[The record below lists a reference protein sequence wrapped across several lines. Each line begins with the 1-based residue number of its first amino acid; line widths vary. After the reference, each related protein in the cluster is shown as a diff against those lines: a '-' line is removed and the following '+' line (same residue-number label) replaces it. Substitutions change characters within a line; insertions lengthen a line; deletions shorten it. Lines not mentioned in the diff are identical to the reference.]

1 MPGASCKS
9 LPLKAA
15 VSFLADLLDD
25 TWHLDGTQ
33 QQVSLPAKIHIL
45 PFHNFRTFISQILF
59 GAAFKGP
66 ESKVGLIKAF

>member
-15 VSFLADLLDD
+15 VSFLADLRGD

-33 QQVSLPAKIHIL
+33 QQVSLRL
-45 PFHNFRTFISQILF
+45 PRFAFYRSIISQILF